1 MIFNVSE
8 KSDLPIIVM
17 LHGGGLSDWSL
28 SKVADHLK
36 NDFQVITPILD
47 GHGNDAESTFIS
59 IEDCA
64 DKLIAN
70 IDQHFGGS
78 VELLTGLSIG
88 AQVVIEALM
97 RRPALAKK
105 AVIESGLIL
114 PMKSVAQMVPS
125 SMKMSYPLIK
135 QRWFAKLQAKS
146 MFIEQDLFDCYYQ
159 DSMKMSL
166 ESLINMSVS
175 NALYDPQQL
184 QNITAQTLILVG
196 EKEIS
201 AMRKSAEKLNSEIS
215 GSRLVTVKSMG
226 HGQLSLQNP
235 KQYVNQL
242 IQSGI
247 IDLKYYRP

>member
-1 MIFNVSE
+1 MIFNVYE
-8 KSDLPIIVM
+8 KSDLPVVVM

-28 SKVADHLK
+28 SKVADLLK
-36 NDFQVITPILD
+36 DNVQVITPILD
-47 GHGNDAESTFIS
+47 GHGEDGESTFIS

-70 IDQHFGGS
+70 IDKHFGGS

-114 PMKSVAQMVPS
+114 PMKSVAQLVPS

-146 MFIEQDLFDCYYQ
+146 LFIEQDMFERYYQ
-159 DSMKMSL
+159 DSMQMSL
-166 ESLINMSVS
+166 ESLINMSIS
-175 NALYDPQQL
+175 NALYDPQHL

-201 AMRKSAEKLNSEIS
+201 AMKKSAEKLNKEIL
-215 GSRLVTVKSMG
+215 GSRLVIVQSMG
-226 HGQLSLQNP
+226 HGQVSLQNP
-235 KQYVNQL
+235 KQYLELVKQYL
-242 IQSGI
+242 
-247 IDLKYYRP
+247 

>member
-1 MIFNVSE
+1 MIFNVYE
-8 KSDLPIIVM
+8 KSDLPVVVM

-28 SKVADHLK
+28 SKVADLLK
-36 NDFQVITPILD
+36 DNVQVITPILD
-47 GHGNDAESTFIS
+47 GHGEDGESTFIS

-70 IDQHFGGS
+70 IDKHFGGS

-114 PMKSVAQMVPS
+114 PMKSVAQLVPS

-146 MFIEQDLFDCYYQ
+146 LFIEQDMFERYYQ
-159 DSMKMSL
+159 DSMQMSL
-166 ESLINMSVS
+166 ESLINMSIS
-175 NALYDPQQL
+175 NALYDPQHL

-201 AMRKSAEKLNSEIS
+201 AMKKSAEKLNKEILS
-215 GSRLVTVKSMG
+215 SRLVIVQSMG
-226 HGQLSLQNP
+226 HGQVSLQNP
-235 KQYVNQL
+235 KQYLELVKQYL
-242 IQSGI
+242 
-247 IDLKYYRP
+247 

>member
-1 MIFNVSE
+1 MIFKVYETS
-8 KSDLPIIVM
+8 KLPVAVM

-28 SKVADHLK
+28 SKVADLLK
-36 NDFQVITPILD
+36 DDFQVITPIVD
-47 GHGNDAESTFIS
+47 GHGEDAEATFMS

-70 IDQHFGGS
+70 IDKHFGGS

-88 AQVVIEALM
+88 AQIVIEALM
-97 RRPALAKK
+97 RRPNLAKK

-146 MFIEQDLFDCYYQ
+146 LFIDQSLFEHYYQ
-159 DSMKMSL
+159 DSMMMSL
-166 ESLINMSVS
+166 ESLINMSIS
-175 NALYDPQQL
+175 NALYDPQHL
-184 QNITAQTLILVG
+184 QNIKAQTLILVG

-201 AMRKSAEKLNSEIS
+201 AMKKSAEKLNKEIW
-215 GSRLVTVKSMG
+215 GSRLVTLKSMG
-226 HGQLSLQNP
+226 HGQVSLQNP
-235 KQYVNQL
+235 KQYVELVKQYL
-242 IQSGI
+242 
-247 IDLKYYRP
+247 

>member
-1 MIFNVSE
+1 MIFNVHE
-8 KSDLPIIVM
+8 KSDLPVVVM
-17 LHGGGLSDWSL
+17 LHGGGLSDWSI
-28 SKVADHLK
+28 SNVAVLLK
-36 NDFQVITPILD
+36 DDVQVITPILD
-47 GHGNDAESTFIS
+47 GHGDDAESTFIS

-70 IDQHFGGS
+70 IDKHFGGS

-88 AQVVIEALM
+88 AQIVIEALM

-125 SMKMSYPLIK
+125 SMKLSYPLIK

-146 MFIEQDLFDCYYQ
+146 LFIEQDMFERYYH
-159 DSMKMSL
+159 DSMQMSL
-166 ESLINMSVS
+166 ASLINMSIS
-175 NALYDPQQL
+175 NALYDPQHL

-201 AMRKSAEKLNSEIS
+201 AMKKSAEKLNKEIL
-215 GSRLVTVKSMG
+215 GSRLVIVKSMG
-226 HGQLSLQNP
+226 HGQVSLQNP
-235 KQYVNQL
+235 MQYVELVKQYL
-242 IQSGI
+242 
-247 IDLKYYRP
+247 